1 MPAWTRRRTLR
12 NGRQVVERA
21 ALDLQLEA
29 PPEAPKTWVD
39 CGHPFPSAPT
49 HRGGAAT
56 ENGYAAARAEEE
68 KHGRYPPGRAD
79 GKLEAFA
86 QELYGRF
93 GDEAL
98 NFLRRAAGRACTRT
112 SALAVLGE
120 EGPPVVL
127 GSWLQ
132 KLSCALQKNYA
143 AALRAAVGAAAT
155 WADPAEQ
162 LPQDALDLLALAEH
176 LAASAA

>member
-1 MPAWTRRRTLR
+1 MIAIA
-12 NGRQVVERA
+12 G
-21 ALDLQLEA
+21 
-29 PPEAPKTWVD
+29 
-39 CGHPFPSAPT
+39 
-49 HRGGAAT
+49 GGAAT
-56 ENGYAAARAEEE
+56 ENGYAAARADED
-68 KHGRYPPGRAD
+68 KHTRYPRGRAD

-98 NFLRRAAGRACTRT
+98 RPVTGRACMRR

-120 EGPPVVL
+120 EVPPAVL

-132 KLSCALQKNYA
+132 RLSCALQKNNA
-143 AALRAAVGAAAT
+143 AALRAAGATAC
-155 WADPAEQ
+155 WVDPSEQ
-162 LPQDALDLLALAEH
+162 LPQDALDLLAHAEH